1 MGRGESCGT
10 VGFQIKPIGGKLFI
24 YDKTYYIA
32 LQSLLVISIDALSR
46 HGIDSFF
53 ENGMSFDE
61 KIKRSHQ
68 LILSEINKKNPKLTL
83 DFDDELYWID
93 EMFKIHFFEMNLNII
108 QRIKRH
114 VR

>member
-32 LQSLLVISIDALSR
+32 LQSLLVISIDALNR
-46 HGIDSFF
+46 HGVDCLFDD
-53 ENGMSFDE
+53 GVSFDQ
-61 KIKRSHQ
+61 KIKISHQ
-68 LILSEINKKNPKLTL
+68 LILFEINKKRSTL
-83 DFDDELYWID
+83 NFDDELYWID
-93 EMFKIHFFEMNLNII
+93 EMFKIHFFEINLNVI